1 MVVVGIN
8 VVVVFSVGV
17 MTILDL
23 VFSPDTGLTASQLTS
38 VLTSVIVTSRLEL
51 ASSICWSSLYQV
63 SWAAGRPGS
72 GSRQRMVTVSP
83 GWRGTDTGSRL
94 DVNLGRPGGAE
105 ITNTARHVKRKM
117 SLIPRILMCF
127 VFERMILSLKTAS
140 QVRLILA

>member
-1 MVVVGIN
+1 MMI
-8 VVVVFSVGV
+8 
-17 MTILDL
+17 ILDL
-23 VFSPDTGLTASQLTS
+23 AFSPDTGLTASHLTS
-38 VLTSVIVTSRLEL
+38 VLASVMVTCRLELASVIVTSRLEL